1 MVSHSEKTDWSM
13 SSLSKKLLCWR
24 KIDYFCDMK
33 TEKEISRAVA
43 AATGLPEAGVA
54 AVIGLLDEGATV
66 PFISRYRKE
75 RTGSLDEVAVRT
87 VETALAQVRTLEAR
101 REFVAEAIAG
111 AGAMTP
117 ELDARLEQAA
127 TMTEIEDIYAPFKPR
142 RRTRATAAREKGLE
156 PLAKIIMAGRAA
168 DVEAAARRFAG
179 REGVADTDEALAGA
193 ADIIA
198 EWASDSERLRNITRN
213 TYRRTAR
220 LVATAVKGKE
230 QELAASALAQYGDF
244 SQGVRRVASHQYL
257 ALRRAEREGFVKVRY
272 ELEDAEGLSDAL
284 CRGFIP
290 RGATRSCV
298 EVIGSAVADA
308 CKRLLRPSVENEISA
323 ALKEEADRVAID
335 IFSGNLR
342 QLLLEAPLKGQRIL
356 ALDPGFRTGCK
367 VVALDAQ
374 GNLLDDGVIYPVPPR
389 ADVAGASAKLGS
401 MIKRHRLDAVAL
413 GNGTAS
419 RETERFLRDS
429 HVIDPNKIFIVS
441 ESGASVY
448 SASDIARHEFPD
460 KDVTVRGAVSIGRR
474 LIDPLAELV
483 KVDPKS
489 IGVGQY
495 QHDVDQSQLKDAL
508 DYTVMS
514 CVNAVGVD
522 VNTASEKLLSYIS
535 GIGPA
540 LAANIVAYRAANGD
554 FADRRSLKKV
564 PRLGDKAFEL
574 AAGFLRVPHGR
585 EPLDNTGIHP
595 ESYPVVARIAA
606 ELKVKPSA
614 LPGNETLLTAV
625 DPERL
630 VAEGV
635 AGRETIADIVGELR
649 KPGRDPRLESNENDF
664 VPSVGSFEEL
674 REEMTVSGKV
684 SNITAFGAFVD
695 LGIHENGLIH
705 ISQLSDRRVASVS
718 DVLRLGQQVEA
729 RVISLDPA
737 RRRIGL
743 SLKAK

>member
-1 MVSHSEKTDWSM
+1 
-13 SSLSKKLLCWR
+13 
-24 KIDYFCDMK
+24 MK
-33 TEKEISRAVA
+33 TEKDISRAVV
-43 AATGLPEAGVA
+43 AATGLPDYGVS
-54 AVIGLLDEGATV
+54 AVISLLDEGATV

-75 RTGSLDEVAVRT
+75 RTGSLDEVAVRA
-87 VETALAQVRTLEAR
+87 VERALAQVRAIEAR
-101 REFVAEAIAG
+101 REFVAEAIEG
-111 AGAMTP
+111 AGAMTK
-117 ELDARLEQAA
+117 EIAARLGNAA
-127 TMTEIEDIYAPFKPR
+127 TMTEIEDIYAPFKPK

-156 PLAKIIMAGRAA
+156 PLAKIIMAGHAA
-168 DVEAAARRFAG
+168 DVEVAARRFAG
-179 REGVADTDEALAGA
+179 REGVADTADAIAGA
-193 ADIIA
+193 VDIIA
-198 EWASDSERLRNITRN
+198 EWASESERLRNITRN

-220 LVATAVKGKE
+220 LEAVAVKGKE
-230 QELAASALAQYGDF
+230 SELAASALAQYGDF
-244 SQGVRRVASHQYL
+244 SQAVRRIASHQYL
-257 ALRRAEREGFVKVRY
+257 ALRRAEREGLVKVRY
-272 ELEDAEGLSDAL
+272 ELDDADGLTDAL

-290 RGATRSCV
+290 RGTGSACA
-298 EVIGSAVADA
+298 EVIKGAVADA
-308 CKRLLRPSVENEISA
+308 GKRLLRPSMENEISA
-323 ALKEEADRVAID
+323 ALKEEADKVAID

-342 QLLLEAPLKGQRIL
+342 QLLLAAPLKGQRIL

-374 GNLLDDGVIYPVPPR
+374 GNLLDDAVIYPVPPR
-389 ADVAGASAKLGS
+389 ADTKGAAATLASL
-401 MIKRHRLDAVAL
+401 IKRHRLDAVAL

-429 HVIDPNKIFIVS
+429 RVIDPRKIFVVS

-554 FADRRSLKKV
+554 FADRRALKKV

-595 ESYPVVARIAA
+595 ESYPVVTQIAKRLKVSAA
-606 ELKVKPSA
+606 ELQGNAELLA
-614 LPGNETLLTAV
+614 LVN
-625 DPERL
+625 PEQL
-630 VAEGV
+630 AAEGL
-635 AGRETIADIVGELR
+635 AGCETIADIVTELR

-674 REEMTVSGKV
+674 REGMTVSGKV

-705 ISQLSDRRVASVS
+705 ISQLSDRRVSSVGE
-718 DVLRLGQQVEA
+718 VLRLGQLVEA
-729 RVISLDPA
+729 RIISLDPS

-743 SLKAK
+743 SLSLRTK